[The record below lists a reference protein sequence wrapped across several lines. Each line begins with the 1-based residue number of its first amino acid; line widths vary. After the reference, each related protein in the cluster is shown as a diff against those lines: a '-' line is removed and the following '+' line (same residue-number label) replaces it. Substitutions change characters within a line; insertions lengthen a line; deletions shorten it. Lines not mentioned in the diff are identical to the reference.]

1 MTLYQTYEQEI
12 LKGMD
17 ISDNLIQHQIEGYER
32 ELGLPLEPLERIQ
45 DFLDEYNRVTEQNFN
60 LRYYQLLALLFT
72 ECFLSDAAASGAP
85 NEKNMLAYWM
95 ATGSGKTLVMHL
107 NILQYLHHFCEKDDF
122 RLQLFLTTPLA
133 GLIQQHRRELEPY
146 VRKLN
151 EVYNNRLELTIDT
164 TQALLQKPDDYF
176 RLSDDENVQR
186 LILVDEAHIGLS
198 SKESSEFRKLRGRLN
213 VGSSFLFEYSATFHN
228 VAKELKAEYDKS
240 IIYRYDYARFYS
252 DGYGKDHFFKPIAA
266 DVVADADTEI
276 RDNLNECFRVM
287 EEKLQTFKNLHQSEE
302 TDIDLTYHRPLM
314 AFMGHTV
321 ENPCKEGGNDEV
333 SDIQK
338 VLDFLAA
345 LTDAERQRFRSVFG
359 GDIIGPLVVARN
371 PDNNNELLL
380 SYGEGEK
387 WGMINVGDGLR
398 FYNGIENGRIEK
410 RAEAITTPRLRFENL
425 DDEASP
431 INVLIGSRK
440 FAEGWNSYR
449 LSVID
454 LVNLGSAK
462 GNLIIQIFGRGVR
475 LRGKGGDGKR
485 RYLPHNP
492 NYYLLRP
499 NDREDDIRRLETLTV
514 FSLRRSY
521 LERFIEEVH
530 AGGVPL
536 LHTFKVPV
544 KSTFFRL
551 DASTSVSFEDYR
563 GKLPIFKQKGNMDSG
578 IKRVFIREGNIRYTY
593 LEKQA
598 RLQSAPT
605 ATDSARI
612 EKAARLKSAPTEAH
626 SQHLQSKTTTT
637 DSQRAQSKTTT
648 DSARLEKQARLQSA
662 PTATDS
668 TRAQSAL
675 IGDSSSEKSG
685 TIKGWR
691 VQTLDYRTDR
701 TRDIPNIIE
710 DLRRV
715 NDRYRRYLNRAGLAA
730 VIHREAQKNQLQI
743 YVDKRIPTIDDF
755 LMLVTEIR
763 YQKPAEDPVAWAD
776 RLNRRVVID
785 VIRKLRNRINA
796 HINSANYVY
805 EPLAREDFIYHYT
818 VTKEFQTR
826 EAYEAFRAE
835 VDNAREARENPES
848 EIRKSLVLR
857 LEKHHRHIY
866 EPLLLAPGMSVQATD
881 WEDGEIKVSPDRL
894 NAGEKKFVKDLMAY
908 LRRHAHNNRYEFYL
922 MRNVGKIGIY
932 LESDEGCYFPD
943 FVLWAIDTTQ
953 EVTHVLFIDP
963 KGQRDI
969 SDDTTRE
976 YHPKV
981 RLARKSED
989 KTLVRLEKQLAAAQ
1003 GGTFHLNSFIL
1014 LRDSSELGNG
1024 QTAEWIAENMEDYH
1038 ILRLNWHEKT
1048 EEGYTSRFSERKSY
1062 LEVMFERAGIAL

>member
-72 ECFLSDAAASGAP
+72 ECFLSDAVASGAP

-176 RLSDDENVQR
+176 RLSEDENVQR

-198 SKESSEFRKLRGRLN
+198 SKDSSEFRKLRGRLN

-266 DVVADADTEI
+266 DVVAEADTEI

-287 EEKLQTFKNLHQSEE
+287 EEKLQTFKNLRQSEE

-321 ENPCKEGGNDEV
+321 ENPNKEGDNDEV

-371 PDNNNELLL
+371 PENNNELLL

-485 RYLPHNP
+485 RYLTHNP
-492 NYYLLRP
+492 NYYLLRR

-593 LEKQA
+593 LEKTARLKSAPTTTDSARIEKHA

-612 EKAARLKSAPTEAH
+612 EKHARLKSAPT
-626 SQHLQSKTTTT
+626 
-637 DSQRAQSKTTT
+637 TT
-648 DSARLEKQARLQSA
+648 DSARIEKHARLKSA
-662 PTATDS
+662 PTAAAAHS
-668 TRAQSAL
+668 TRAQSAP
-675 IGDSSSEKSG
+675 IGDSSSEKNG

-701 TRDIPNIIE
+701 TRDIPNVIE

-715 NDRYRRYLNRAGLAA
+715 NDKYRRYLNRAGLAA

-743 YVDKRIPTIDDF
+743 YLDKRIPTIDDF
-755 LMLVTEIR
+755 LTLVTEIR
-763 YQKPAEDPVAWAD
+763 YQKPTEDPVAWAD

-805 EPLAREDFIYHYT
+805 EPLAREDFIYQYT

-835 VDNAREARENPES
+835 VDNAREGRENPES
-848 EIRKSLVLR
+848 EIRKSLVLS
-857 LEKHHRHIY
+857 LGKHHRHIY
-866 EPLLLAPGMSVQATD
+866 EPLLLAPGMSVRATD
-881 WEDGEIKVSPDRL
+881 WEDGEVKISPDRL
-894 NAGEKKFVKDLMAY
+894 NSGEKKFVEDLTAY
-908 LRRHAHNNRYEFYL
+908 LQRYARNNSRYEFYL

-953 EVTHVLFIDP
+953 EVTHILFIDP

-969 SDDTTRE
+969 SDDRTRE

-989 KTLVRLEKQLAAAQ
+989 KTLVTLEKQLAAAQ

-1038 ILRLNWHEKT
+1038 VLRLNWHEKT